1 MQAFLVGLFSI
12 LTLLALVTM
21 GIFLFPLALVG
32 GIILGL
38 IVIISFFILAIWL
51 LGKIIILIWDKFFKG
66 RI

>member
-1 MQAFLVGLFSI
+1 
-12 LTLLALVTM
+12 M